1 MQCAYHAITTSSS
14 EELFAEEEMSSDA
27 GRQSE
32 SLPVYQW
39 MHQIDNTQKRIG
51 SHQLL
56 CMKLVVTQQYG
67 GEQQLFSTNVDRL
80 LNIFDFLKSAT
91 GSSEEALRVI
101 VDLLKSCEL
110 QECES
115 LLTNNY
121 PGVYT
126 VPAETAEFV
135 QWNGGAKFARFLSS
149 VYCVFN
155 NQERKKFR
163 AKVIHL
169 LDQKND
175 SAEEELL
182 KSIVQNNVDTEL
194 VKKAVISMTPKRTT
208 KKKISGIFNENYGIE
223 LG

>member
-67 GEQQLFSTNVDRL
+67 GEQQLFPTNVDRL
-80 LNIFDFLKSAT
+80 LNIFDFLKTAT

-110 QECES
+110 QKCVA
-115 LLTNNY
+115 LLLNNY
-121 PGVYT
+121 PGVT
-126 VPAETAEFV
+126 VSDESV
-135 QWNGGAKFARFLSS
+135 HWNDGAKFARFLSS

-155 NQERKKFR
+155 KKERKKFR

-169 LDQKND
+169 LGQEND

-182 KSIVQNNVDTEL
+182 KSIVQNNENNAEL
-194 VKKAVISMTPKRTT
+194 VKKAVISMTPKRTA